1 MDVEERLRRS
11 QGTQQVA
18 ALIALAPGWEAAEP
32 YAVGLL
38 FLGLAT
44 FVAIGA
50 LSHEHDRA
58 WSATIIYLV
67 LGVVAAIGLNWLDIV
82 PLDPFG
88 DAMLIQRVTELALVV
103 AIFAAGLAVERQI
116 DRRQWRSLAMLLLVV
131 MPATIALVA
140 LFATQAMGLSLG
152 AAIILG
158 AMLAPTDPVLAGDV
172 GLGAPGENVESHE
185 PRFSLHTEAG
195 INDGL
200 AAPFLLL
207 GLLVA
212 KEDGT
217 GWLGEWLALDVL
229 YAIGA
234 AVAIGAV
241 SGTLIAAGMVRLRER
256 RLLDHEFDQFA
267 AVAAVLVVYGLTETA
282 GAYGFVAAFVA
293 GFAFR
298 RYEFGHEVNRRIH
311 DGAEDY
317 GKLLELLVILGLGSM
332 VTLNRLGE
340 PGLAGWRLA
349 PLLLFVIRPG
359 LVLPLA
365 DRTLMDTRARAFL
378 GWFGV
383 RGVATLYYGA
393 LVLHEEVLSRDEATT
408 VFWTAAVVVMVSL
421 VLHGMSATPLTRRW
435 VDDEP

>member
-1 MDVEERLRRS
+1 MPL
-11 QGTQQVA
+11 
-18 ALIALAPGWEAAEP
+18 ALAPGWEAAQP

-67 LGVVAAIGLNWLDIV
+67 LGVVAAIGLNALDIA
-82 PLDPFG
+82 PLDPFT
-88 DAMLIQRVTELALVV
+88 DFLLIERVTELALIV

-116 DRRQWRSLAMLLLVV
+116 NTRKWRSLAMLLLVV
-131 MPATIALVA
+131 MPATIALIA

-172 GLGAPGENVESHE
+172 GLGAPGENEESHE

-195 INDGL
+195 LNDGL
-200 AAPFLLL
+200 AAPFLLI

-212 KEDGT
+212 EQEGT
-217 GWLGEWLALDVL
+217 EWIGEWLAFDVL
-229 YAIGA
+229 YALGVA
-234 AVAIGAV
+234 FVLGAVA
-241 SGTLIAAGMVRLRER
+241 GTLIAAGMLRLRER

-282 GAYGFVAAFVA
+282 GAYGFVAVFVA

-298 RYEFGHEVNRRIH
+298 HYEFGHEVNKRVH

-317 GKLLELLVILGLGSM
+317 GKLLELLVVLGLGSM
-332 VTLNRLGE
+332 VTLDRLGE
-340 PGLAGWRLA
+340 PGLAGWLLA
-349 PLLLFVIRPG
+349 PLLLFVIRPAI
-359 LVLPLA
+359 VLPLA
-365 DRTLMDTRARAFL
+365 DRTLMNVRERGFL

-383 RGVATLYYGA
+383 RGVATLFYGA
-393 LVLHEEVLSRDEATT
+393 VVVHAEVLSRDEMTT
-408 VFWTAAVVVMVSL
+408 VFWTGAVVVMVSL
-421 VLHGMSATPLTRRW
+421 VLHGMSAAPLTRRW
-435 VDDEP
+435 LEREET

>member
-1 MDVEERLRRS
+1 MP
-11 QGTQQVA
+11 VA
-18 ALIALAPGWEAAEP
+18 LSPGWEAAAP
-32 YAVGLL
+32 YAIGLL

-50 LSHEHDRA
+50 LSHEEERA

-67 LGVVAAIGLNWLDIV
+67 LGAIAAIGLNLLDLRQ
-82 PLDPFG
+82 LDPFT
-88 DAMLIQRVTELALVV
+88 DVVLIQRVTELALIV
-103 AIFAAGLAVERQI
+103 AIFAAGLAVEREI
-116 DRRQWRSLAMLLLVV
+116 NRRKWQSVAVLLLVV
-131 MPATIALVA
+131 MPATIGLVA

-152 AAIILG
+152 AAILLG
-158 AMLAPTDPVLAGDV
+158 AILAPTDPVLAGDV
-172 GLGAPGENVESHE
+172 GLGAPGENEDSVE

-207 GLLVA
+207 GMFIA
-212 KEDGT
+212 KEGGT
-217 GWLGEWLALDVL
+217 GFVGEWLAFDVL
-229 YAIGA
+229 YALAVAVVIGA
-234 AVAIGAV
+234 IM
-241 SGTLIAAGMVRLRER
+241 GTGIAAVMVRLRER

-267 AVAAVLVVYGLTETA
+267 AVAAVFVVYGLTEVA
-282 GAYGFVAAFVA
+282 GAYGFVAVFVA

-298 RYEFGHEVNRRIH
+298 RYEFGHEVNKRVH

-332 VTLNRLGE
+332 ISLDRLGE
-340 PGLAGWRLA
+340 PGLAGGLLA

-359 LVLPLA
+359 LVFPLS
-365 DRTLMDTRARAFL
+365 DRKLMNARERLFL

-383 RGVATLYYGA
+383 RGVAA
-393 LVLHEEVLSRDEATT
+393 LFYAAVVVHEEVLSREEATT

-421 VLHGMSATPLTRRW
+421 VLHGVSATPLTNRW
-435 VDDEP
+435 VDDD